1 MVGSMSDIPHDDDAR
16 ARKRLKD
23 RERIRAIRAGLSPE
37 ERAEQRREH
46 DAAYRELHRDRRR
59 AYDREYRRKA

>member
-1 MVGSMSDIPHDDDAR
+1 MVGSMSDIPRHDEAR
-16 ARKRLKD
+16 ERKRAKD

-46 DAAYRELHRDRRR
+46 DRAYREMHRDRRR

>member
-1 MVGSMSDIPHDDDAR
+1 MVGSMSDIPHHDEAR
-16 ARKRLKD
+16 ERKRLKD
-23 RERIRAIRAGLSPE
+23 RERIRALRAGLTPE

-46 DAAYRELHRDRRR
+46 DAQYRARHRERRR